1 MSLLC
6 VSVFYIT
13 EHSDQPHGT
22 AHQVRDNSLGV
33 QDNYDHMC
41 VPDSEA
47 SIYSEEIV
55 VVYVAFLTE
64 CQSVLFGMAVGPS
77 SSICEL

>member
-1 MSLLC
+1 MSVC
-6 VSVFYIT
+6 YIT

-22 AHQVRDNSLGV
+22 AHQVSDNSLGV
-33 QDNYDHMC
+33 QENYDHMC

-55 VVYVAFLTE
+55 VHVVFLTE